1 MFKKSMFFSMMM
13 LVFCFFSC
21 SKTNDDDNGGNA
33 NLKVTTYTPA
43 DISGTSASCGGDVIV
58 NSGDAASQLG
68 VCWSTAK
75 NPTVSDS
82 KLSTEVCDKPF
93 VCTVSG
99 LNPGT
104 TYHVRAFA
112 KQGTSYY
119 YGNDKSFT
127 TLESGGN
134 NLENQIKGK
143 WERHWDENGHT
154 WNEYLLI
161 DFDDSTPNL
170 IRYMHGPNEYGIT
183 ANGKYEFSGDKIIAT
198 YDNVTV
204 FADEQYNYGT
214 LHGFTHGQPKTVTYT
229 VQSCTANELV
239 LKESI
244 YNQVVTLTRY

>member
-119 YGNDKSFT
+119 YGNDMSFT

-134 NLENQIKGK
+134 DIENQIKGK
-143 WERHWDENGHT
+143 WRRFWEENGVT
-154 WNEYLLI
+154 WEEDML
-161 DFDDSTPNL
+161 FDTSTPNS
-170 IRYMHGPNEYGIT
+170 IDYFYTNFGYGVV
-183 ANGKYEFSGDKIIAT
+183 ANGKYELSGNKITAS
-198 YDNVTV
+198 YDIVKVDVDYQN
-204 FADEQYNYGT
+204 NNGT